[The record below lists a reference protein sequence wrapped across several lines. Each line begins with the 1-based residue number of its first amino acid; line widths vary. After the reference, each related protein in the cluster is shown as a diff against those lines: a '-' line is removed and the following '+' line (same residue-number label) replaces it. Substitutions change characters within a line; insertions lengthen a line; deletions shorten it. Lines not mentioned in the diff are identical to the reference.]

1 MFTSPYTAFLPLMQR
16 FGRPSVDSYGAIQ
29 EPEVPD
35 FAGGYQPSLSPGRE
49 NIPENIP
56 SPPSGLLERIADR
69 MSGMGYGG
77 GEEERRAALRRAL
90 MVGGANLLGNS
101 MKKGLGGLPEA
112 MAAGMGGYG
121 EGLQEQAALRRQRE
135 QDDLQRSQVERQERY
150 ADAQIEQM
158 EEGRKAKQEEFQE
171 AIRARAEL
179 VKQRRDALERLPP
192 EQRSRL
198 EPLLGSE
205 EFDKAYLGVTAPPD
219 PEKRVPGFEL
229 SPGQDRYEL
238 VDGKWTKVAS
248 KAPLPKEGGSEKPP
262 WASGQFDYVTRGDQ
276 MVKIDKATGTVTPVY
291 SFTGTGA
298 DRENARIAVARD
310 LTRSQIENWSD
321 TTKAPDPRQIF
332 ADNYRWTQEI
342 VQDKKGAPA
351 PPGNRP
357 PEQKLKD
364 IEFEL
369 GSNLPGPLRQA
380 VLEDLKRGMSP
391 REVQAEIERD
401 YPHLRKKKRR

>member
-1 MFTSPYTAFLPLMQR
+1 MFTSPYFMNPRRYGFQRPAPDPAEENGFFRPLPEE
-16 FGRPSVDSYGAIQ
+16 
-29 EPEVPD
+29 EPP
-35 FAGGYQPSLSPGRE
+35 AGPP
-49 NIPENIP
+49 
-56 SPPSGLLERIADR
+56 PPSGLLERIADR
-69 MSGMGYGG
+69 MSGLGYGG

-112 MAAGMGGYG
+112 MAAGMGGYD
-121 EGLQEQAALRRQRE
+121 EGLQEQAVMRRQRE

-158 EEGRKAKQEEFQE
+158 EEGRKAKQTEFQE
-171 AIRARAEL
+171 AIRARAEM
-179 VKQRRDALERLPP
+179 VKQRRDALESLPP
-192 EQRSRL
+192 EQRDRL
-198 EPLLGSE
+198 LPMLGSD
-205 EFDKAYLGVTAPPD
+205 EFDKAYLDVTAPPD

-238 VDGKWTKVAS
+238 VDGKWTKIAS

-262 WASGQFDYVTRGDQ
+262 WASGRFAYVHKGNQ
-276 MVKIDKATGTVTPVY
+276 YVKVDKATDTVTPIY
-291 SFTGTGA
+291 TFTGTGA
-298 DRENARIAVARD
+298 DKDAAAIAVARD
-310 LTRSQIENWSD
+310 MAKYQVENW
-321 TTKAPDPRQIF
+321 TPGPGVTEKPPDLYEQTLQRSLAWARQNITGGRSSGPEPVP
-332 ADNYRWTQEI
+332 N
-342 VQDKKGAPA
+342 
-351 PPGNRP
+351 NRP